1 MIILDTNVLSE
12 LMRKSPAQSV
22 VDWVERHPAIDLAT
36 TTITEAEILYGVALL
51 APGQRRT
58 DLGAAAAAMFA
69 EDFNGRV
76 FAFDEG
82 AAVAYAAICARRRS
96 AGRPISALDA
106 EIAAICV
113 ARNARLATRNIP
125 DFEGCGVELINPW
138 ERS

>member
-12 LMRKSPAQSV
+12 LMRKSPARSV
-22 VDWVERHPAIDLAT
+22 VEWVERHSAVDLAT

-51 APGQRRT
+51 APGQRQA
-58 DLGAAAAAMFA
+58 DLGAAAASMFA
-69 EDFNGRV
+69 EDFAGRV
-76 FAFDEG
+76 FPFDED
-82 AAVAYAAICARRRS
+82 AAVAYAAICAKRRS

-113 ARNARLATRNIP
+113 ARNASLATRNIP
-125 DFEGCGVELINPW
+125 DFEGCGIDLINPW